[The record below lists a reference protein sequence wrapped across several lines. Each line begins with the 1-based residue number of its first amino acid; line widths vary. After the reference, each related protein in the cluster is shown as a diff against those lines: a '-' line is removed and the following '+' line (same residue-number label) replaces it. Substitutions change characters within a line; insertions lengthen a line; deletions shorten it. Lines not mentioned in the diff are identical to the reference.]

1 VNLSA
6 PSKDKI
12 EEVDSRLMG
21 TGLII
26 GLILIGLFSF
36 SALIGLTGYA
46 DELRSKNNGQAHALS
61 NSAIGFAGLRTLLEE
76 SGQFLFLDP
85 NEAAHSS
92 LYDLRLYTLTS
103 SFQTDVLDELN
114 PQSPKLIILPKWNV
128 VPVAKTAGWVRK
140 APVQEVLIPEILA
153 SNLKA
158 FAGDISFT
166 QAKDD
171 NETLSKDYRFTLL
184 PTKVD
189 YSTRVPRLQTVEGKQ
204 LEPLIVTESDQIVL
218 ARIKNSQSYLL
229 SDPDFLNTSGLKTRS
244 GAKFA
249 VDILGY
255 LSDQNLTER
264 YVFDLALH
272 GIGGS
277 RNMIK
282 LFTQPPFLGVTLMLI
297 IFMGLLA
304 WQAFLRFGDA
314 KRGTEED
321 FGEDF
326 HMGPQSLTRTTAEFL
341 AIAKREPSIAKDYA
355 TLVRQQ
361 ALKALHLPGRDH
373 KIRETALDR
382 RETKKELDPTFAELK
397 LQAQSAASRQDMLEV
412 AKLLQDWKKEI
423 IS

>member
-1 VNLSA
+1 MNLSA
-6 PSKDKI
+6 PSKDKT

-61 NSAIGFAGLRTLLEE
+61 NSAIGFAGLKTLLEE
-76 SGQFLFLDP
+76 SGQSLFLDP

-128 VPVAKTAGWVRK
+128 VLVPKTAGWVRK
-140 APVQEVLIPEILA
+140 APIQEVLTPEILA

-189 YSTRVPRLQTVEGKQ
+189 YSARVPRLQTVEGEQ

-218 ARIKNSQSYLL
+218 ARIKNTQSYLL

-314 KRGTEED
+314 KRGSDED
-321 FGEDF
+321 FGGDF

-341 AIAKREPSIAKDYA
+341 AIAKREPSIAKEYA

-361 ALKALHLPGRDH
+361 ALKALHLPARDH